1 MLASRSE
8 EVLMRERLKRLLLA
22 TSLTVLDIA
31 LAEKSAGVIWWAWS
45 GVLWIREGILLFLG
59 VWVASAAVLWA
70 HVYFGF
76 RPHRGALPTFH
87 SPSLFRNVHPLPPF
101 LP

>member
-31 LAEKSAGVIWWAWS
+31 LAEKSAGVIWRAWS

-70 HVYFGF
+70 PNEGSLSM
-76 RPHRGALPTFH
+76 G
-87 SPSLFRNVHPLPPF
+87 PSSTAGELGRDGDV
-101 LP
+101 

>member
-1 MLASRSE
+1 
-8 EVLMRERLKRLLLA
+8 MRERLKRLLLA

-70 HVYFGF
+70 HVYCDLRQTLDGRRIALSM
-76 RPHRGALPTFH
+76 RPSSMANELGRDGD
-87 SPSLFRNVHPLPPF
+87 V
-101 LP
+101 